1 MAGNHN
7 QDREAQDLM
16 AGQDSGNKH
25 DHGRH
30 LGHDHGESGASKP
43 AKAHRDDDHA
53 HDDHDH
59 DHAGHSH
66 GGGGHG
72 GHSHHHGH
80 GHGHSHAPASFGAAF
95 AIGTALNLGFV
106 VIEAIYGV
114 ISDSVALLAD
124 AGHNL
129 SDVLGLVMAW
139 VAMSLSQRQP
149 SARFTYGL
157 RSSSILAALFNGLF
171 LLVAIGGIAWEALR
185 RLGNPPEVA
194 GTTVMIVAA
203 IGVVIN
209 AATAMLFMR
218 GQKGDINIRGAY
230 LHMVADAAI
239 SAGVVVSG
247 GLILAT
253 GWYWLDPAVSLVVSV
268 IIVYGTWG
276 LLKDSV
282 QMSFAAVPAGID
294 PERVKNHLASRP
306 GVEAVHDLHIW
317 AISTTET
324 ALTAHLVMPSGHP
337 GDDALETIAHELQH
351 DFGIGH
357 ATMQVETSGA
367 QCKLAP
373 DHVV

>member
-1 MAGNHN
+1 MPAQRDQETPKMPNH
-7 QDREAQDLM
+7 DD
-16 AGQDSGNKH
+16 GHKH

-30 LGHDHGESGASKP
+30 LGHDHAG
-43 AKAHRDDDHA
+43 HDHA
-53 HDDHDH
+53 HHDH
-59 DHAGHSH
+59 GHSH
-66 GGGGHG
+66 GSSHSHG
-72 GHSHHHGH
+72 GHSRA
-80 GHGHSHAPASFGAAF
+80 GHSHAPASFGMAF
-95 AIGTALNLGFV
+95 AIGTSLNLGFV
-106 VIEAIYGV
+106 VVEAIYGV

-139 VAMSLSQRQP
+139 VAMVLSQRRP

-157 RSSSILAALFNGLF
+157 RSSSILAALFNALF
-171 LLVAIGGIAWEALR
+171 LLVATGGIAWEAVR
-185 RLGNPPEVA
+185 RLSNPPEVA
-194 GTTVMIVAA
+194 GSTVMIVAA

-209 AATAMLFMR
+209 AATALLFMR
-218 GQKGDINIRGAY
+218 GRKGDLNIRGAY

-253 GWYWLDPAVSLVVSV
+253 GWNWLDPAVSLAVSA

-282 QMSFAAVPAGID
+282 HMSFAAVPANID
-294 PERVKNHLASRP
+294 PDQVRDQLAKNP
-306 GVEAVHDLHIW
+306 GVTAVHDLHIW
-317 AISTTET
+317 SISTTET
-324 ALTAHLVMPSGHP
+324 ALTAHLVMPDGHP
-337 GDDALETIAHELQH
+337 GDQVLERIAEQLGR

-367 QCKLAP
+367 ACKLAP

>member
-1 MAGNHN
+1 MAVNRH
-7 QDREAQDLM
+7 QDIGTEDLM
-16 AGQDSGNKH
+16 SGPDSGNKH

-30 LGHDHGESGASKP
+30 LGHDHGSDPRPSKP
-43 AKAHRDDDHA
+43 YDHG
-53 HDDHDH
+53 DHDH
-59 DHAGHSH
+59 GHHGHSHGHHHGHSH
-66 GGGGHG
+66 GG
-72 GHSHHHGH
+72 HSHG

-139 VAMSLSQRQP
+139 VAMAMSQRRP

-157 RSSSILAALFNGLF
+157 RSSSILAALFNALF

-185 RLGNPPEVA
+185 RLENPPAVA

-203 IGVVIN
+203 IGVAIN
-209 AATAMLFMR
+209 AATAMMFMR
-218 GQKGDINIRGAY
+218 GQKGDLNIRGAY

-247 GLILAT
+247 GIILAT
-253 GWYWLDPAVSLVVSV
+253 GWNWLDPAVSLVVSA

-276 LLKDSV
+276 LLKESV

-294 PERVKNHLASRP
+294 PDRVKDHLASRP
-306 GVEAVHDLHIW
+306 GVTAVHDLHIW
-317 AISTTET
+317 SISTTET
-324 ALTAHLVMPSGHP
+324 ALTAHLVMPGGHP
-337 GDDALETIAHELQH
+337 GDRVLEAIAHELQH

-357 ATMQVETSGA
+357 ATMQVETSGE